1 MINNPS
7 ALCFGE
13 ILFDVFGDDRCIGGA
28 PFNFAAHFAQL
39 GGEAVMVSAVG
50 DDELG
55 KEAIEYTRRY
65 GISDAFVST
74 AHGVPTATV
83 RVTLKDGSPSYEFGK
98 DVSYD
103 HIRVP
108 AIKKTYNMLYFGTLA
123 QRADDSE
130 TALDALLCSRAG
142 EENFF
147 DVNIR
152 KTGCGAER
160 ISELLEYTTILK
172 FSREEASALGGGDLD
187 ALCRSLADAH
197 RNIKLIIVTLDRDG
211 SFVYDTKARE
221 FHFSRRPRSTVVST
235 VSAGDGYSA
244 RFMYDYLRG
253 RPIDECIEN
262 ATKLAERI
270 CGQKGAI

>member
-152 KTGCGAER
+152 KTGC
-160 ISELLEYTTILK
+160 
-172 FSREEASALGGGDLD
+172 REEASALGGGDLD

-235 VSAGDGYSA
+235 VGAGDGYSA

-270 CGQKGAI
+270 YGQKGAI

>member
-160 ISELLEYTTILK
+160 IFNAVCSGSYFSVGKSNSGGCKNSLGIL
-172 FSREEASALGGGDLD
+172 G
-187 ALCRSLADAH
+187 
-197 RNIKLIIVTLDRDG
+197 
-211 SFVYDTKARE
+211 
-221 FHFSRRPRSTVVST
+221 
-235 VSAGDGYSA
+235 
-244 RFMYDYLRG
+244 
-253 RPIDECIEN
+253 
-262 ATKLAERI
+262 
-270 CGQKGAI
+270 

>member
-50 DDELG
+50 
-55 KEAIEYTRRY
+55 
-65 GISDAFVST
+65 
-74 AHGVPTATV
+74 
-83 RVTLKDGSPSYEFGK
+83 
-98 DVSYD
+98 
-103 HIRVP
+103 
-108 AIKKTYNMLYFGTLA
+108 
-123 QRADDSE
+123 
-130 TALDALLCSRAG
+130 
-142 EENFF
+142 
-147 DVNIR
+147 
-152 KTGCGAER
+152 
-160 ISELLEYTTILK
+160 
-172 FSREEASALGGGDLD
+172 
-187 ALCRSLADAH
+187 
-197 RNIKLIIVTLDRDG
+197 
-211 SFVYDTKARE
+211 
-221 FHFSRRPRSTVVST
+221 
-235 VSAGDGYSA
+235 AGDGYSA